1 MDGADEEETLLLDLL
16 LDLLF
21 ALSNARS
28 SGGSKRL
35 PAVTLLVTLP
45 ATEPGEDGPV

>member
-21 ALSNARS
+21 ALSN